1 MLSILYRQ
9 QGVATARVDIDQ
21 DRELALQYGVTT
33 FPRVL
38 FWNRYTSVLPS
49 MFSPSGTSPTA
60 PVVIG
65 TKMGWRWAT

>member
-38 FWNRYTSVLPS
+38 FWNR
-49 MFSPSGTSPTA
+49 
-60 PVVIG
+60 
-65 TKMGWRWAT
+65 